1 MKIKNVIYDK
11 YYNKENIDKFFT
23 IINSFSLY
31 LLNKHFKIFY
41 PYWIEERIKE
51 IIKLNEFFKHKRL
64 KERFK
69 RIEEEIKNFG
79 KGGLKNETN

>member
-1 MKIKNVIYDK
+1 MKIKNAIYDR

-23 IINSFSLY
+23 IINSFSLR

-41 PYWIEERIKE
+41 PYWVEERIKE
-51 IIKLNEFFKHKRL
+51 VIKLNEFFKYKRL

-69 RIEEEIKNFG
+69 RIEKEIKNFG
-79 KGGLKNETN
+79 KED